1 MLDVVSILVP
11 YVLAEMI
18 FQHIKLLHKQL
29 LAVQVTA
36 YL

>member
-1 MLDVVSILVP
+1 MLDVVSILDP

-18 FQHIKLLHKQL
+18 SQHIKPLHKQP